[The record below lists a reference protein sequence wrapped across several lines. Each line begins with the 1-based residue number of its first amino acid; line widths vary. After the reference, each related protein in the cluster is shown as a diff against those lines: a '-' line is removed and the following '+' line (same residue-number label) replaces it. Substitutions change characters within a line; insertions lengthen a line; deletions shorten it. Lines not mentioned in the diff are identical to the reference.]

1 MINPGSYQLQI
12 NRQSNNKMRP
22 INISIAGSNK
32 KESENISIAGSGM
45 KNSDEACRLLSC
57 SYLKKFAIWFCAAIF
72 LFNIVNL
79 YGSDANSVSGNTLHG
94 KVTTSEGETVPFIN
108 LILEGTRMGTF
119 TDANGLYRMKDIP
132 PGSHT
137 LVVKGMGFV
146 ITGVD
151 FDIGDKEVVEL
162 HIEVTYSGID
172 IDEIVIT
179 SSPTAR
185 GFRYQPDKVFL
196 GEELQKR
203 AEISFG
209 EMLDGEP
216 GIAMRSMGPTPSR
229 PVIRGLDGDR
239 ILILQN
245 GERMGDISETSSGHA
260 ISLDPLSSNRVEV
273 VRGPASL
280 LYGSSAIGGVINL
293 MTADIPE
300 QWDQGG
306 SGVMSLQ
313 GSSMNNMGAGF
324 GRYTWG
330 DESWAA
336 AGRFGYRKAGDV
348 RTPDGI
354 IPSTYMDSYDG
365 SLGVGFDNDRTS
377 GGINVSM
384 GRLSYGIPEELDDPD
399 ESAEVRIQQQMLQ
412 GRLNFGVSSFFDKAQ
427 LRMHASRFV
436 QQEIEKELEEG
447 IVHEDLEIE
456 FDKLNISSTLT
467 IQHKPLGIL
476 DRGAIGLNVYGRVM
490 NITGDDAFTPDEN
503 RFNIGLFTFQEI
515 PLTTRVRL
523 QFGGRLDFLRATA
536 LPNQFSDMNQ
546 TRDAFVYAGSLGL
559 NYRPA
564 DGFEL
569 GGQFARSHRYPML
582 EELFA
587 NGPHLCAGL
596 YEVGSINLGDE
607 IGYGSDFF
615 VRYSNGAVQSEIA
628 LFYNY
633 FSNFIIMQPTG
644 ESDPGSGLPVVEYQG
659 DKARL
664 YGGELSLGWE
674 ITDGLNADLGLDYVL
689 GQRTSEERE
698 YLPFI
703 PPVRFSGRLEY
714 DYGRGWIGS
723 RVRAVS
729 SQNNVAPGENSTP
742 GYTLLGLNTGV
753 RLNSSGQHVIILRV
767 ENLLDVRYRDHLT
780 RIEERNYP
788 MPGRN
793 FNLAYRWFF

>member
-1 MINPGSYQLQI
+1 
-12 NRQSNNKMRP
+12 MRSA
-22 INISIAGSNK
+22 NISSARAGKIKSY
-32 KESENISIAGSGM
+32 
-45 KNSDEACRLLSC
+45 EACRLLSH
-57 SYLKKFAIWFCAAIF
+57 SYLKKLLVFFCSALF
-72 LFNIVNL
+72 LFNIGNL
-79 YGSDANSVSGNTLHG
+79 YGTDENTVSDNILHG
-94 KVTTSEGETVPFIN
+94 RVTTPEGETVPFIN
-108 LILEGTRMGTF
+108 LILEGTRLGTF
-119 TDANGLYRMKDIP
+119 TDATGLYRMKDIP
-132 PGSHT
+132 AGSHT
-137 LVVKGMGFV
+137 LVVKGMGFE
-146 ITGVD
+146 ITDVD
-151 FDIGDKEVVEL
+151 FEIGDQEVLEL

-172 IDEIVIT
+172 IDEIVVT

-185 GFRYQPDKVFL
+185 GFRYQPDKVIL

-260 ISLDPLSSNRVEV
+260 ISLDPLSSNRVEI

-313 GSSMNNMGAGF
+313 GASMNNMGAGF

-330 DESWAA
+330 SESWAA

-348 RTPDGI
+348 RSPDGI
-354 IPSTYMDSYDG
+354 IPSTYMDNYDG
-365 SLGVGFDNDRTS
+365 SVGVGFSNDRTS
-377 GGINVSM
+377 GGVNVSM
-384 GRLSYGIPEELDDPD
+384 GRQSYGIPEDLDIHD
-399 ESAEVRIQQQMLQ
+399 ENAEVRIRQQMLQ
-412 GRLNFGVSSFFDKAQ
+412 GRLNFGVNDFFDKAQ
-427 LRMHASRFV
+427 LRIHSSKFI
-436 QQEIEKELEEG
+436 QQEMIIELEEG
-447 IVHEDLEIE
+447 VVHEDLEIQ
-456 FDKLNISSTLT
+456 FDKFNISSTLT
-467 IQHKPLGIL
+467 VQHKPLGIL

-490 NITGDDAFTPDEN
+490 NIAGEDAFTPDEK
-503 RFNIGLFTFQEI
+503 RFNLGLFTFQEI

-536 LPNQFSDMNQ
+536 LPNDFTEMNQ
-546 TRDAFVYAGSLGL
+546 TRDAFVYSGSAGL

-564 DGFEL
+564 DGLEF

-596 YEVGSINLGDE
+596 YEVGSIELGDE
-607 IGYGSDFF
+607 IGYGSDIFA
-615 VRYSNGAVQSEIA
+615 RWTAGAIQSEIA

-633 FSNFIIMQPTG
+633 FSNYIIMQPTG
-644 ESDPGSGLPVVEYQG
+644 DYDQGSGLPVVEYQG

-664 YGGELSLGWE
+664 YGGEVSLGLD

-689 GQRTSEERE
+689 GQRISEETE

-703 PPVRFSGRLEY
+703 PPVRLSVRLEY

-742 GYTLLGLNTGV
+742 GYTLLGLNAGI
-753 RLNSSGQHVIILRV
+753 RLNSTGQHVIILRV
-767 ENLLDVRYRDHLT
+767 ENLLDVKYRDHLT